1 MTIHNQNIDWKNIRL
16 VLLDLDDT
24 VYRSGVLFPTT
35 MPFLNFLDDQGIKYA
50 FLSNNSSHST
60 EQYIERLGKTGI
72 PATQHDFYTSTHYMV
87 DFLKKNHPEKKR
99 LFFLG
104 MQEVAEEVASY
115 GFEIVD
121 EDPEAVIVAFDRR
134 LVYERLCKC
143 AYYIKQGVPAWAT
156 HPDVFCPTNEETV
169 LVDCGAITRCIET
182 AINMKIPVLG
192 KPDPGMLRA
201 AAERYGF
208 TASETLM
215 AGDRLATD
223 VAIAK
228 NAGATGCHISTLTSY
243 PDTPP
248 ELRPDITCANLGEL
262 MDVWQKAIL

>member
-1 MTIHNQNIDWKNIRL
+1 MTIHNNNINWKDIRL

-35 MPFLNFLDDQGIKYA
+35 MPFLNFLESQKIKYA

-60 EQYIERLGKTGI
+60 EQYIARLGKTGI
-72 PATQHDFYTSTHYMV
+72 PATENDFYTSTHYMV
-87 DFLKKNHPEKKR
+87 DYLKKNHPDKKR
-99 LFFLG
+99 LYFLG
-104 MQEVAEEVASY
+104 MPEVAKEVAAY

-121 EDPEAVIVAFDRR
+121 DEPEAVIVAFDRQ

-156 HPDVFCPTNEETV
+156 HPDVFCPTSEETV
-169 LVDCGAITRCIET
+169 LVDCGAITKCIET

-192 KPDPGMLRA
+192 KPDPGMLHA
-201 AAERYGF
+201 AAARYGF
-208 TASETLM
+208 TAEQTLM

-228 NAGATGCHISTLTSY
+228 NAGATGCHISTLTEY
-243 PDTPP
+243 PDTP
-248 ELRPDITCANLGEL
+248 ERLRPDITCANLGEL
-262 MDVWQKAIL
+262 MDIWQKNI